1 MCPFHPQLAPV
12 MSSWC
17 KCVEV
22 SSCCAITQV
31 QDRLKIRKRG
41 KGPDVML
48 GRQSFLNCGAYEGWG
63 AGCDGGDPIDLFR
76 FMVKYGLPDESCF
89 TCAPAPSPPAQ
100 CRGLMPRMQPS
111 RPAPAIHLCHCF
123 CRSCTTLDPLSLV

>member
-1 MCPFHPQLAPV
+1 
-12 MSSWC
+12 MSSLC
-17 KCVEV
+17 KCGEV
-22 SSCCAITQV
+22 SSWCAITQV

-89 TCAPAPSPPAQ
+89 TCGLAPFSSGAVLRALATHAAFSPSTSHPSSPFLPVAAAPALGS
-100 CRGLMPRMQPS
+100 
-111 RPAPAIHLCHCF
+111 
-123 CRSCTTLDPLSLV
+123 LSLV

>member
-1 MCPFHPQLAPV
+1 MP
-12 MSSWC
+12 S
-17 KCVEV
+17 
-22 SSCCAITQV
+22 QV

-89 TCAPAPSPPAQ
+89 TCGPLPPPLAQ
-100 CRGLMPRMQPS
+100 CPGLMPRMQPLS
-111 RPAPAIHLCHCF
+111 PCTSHLSLSLLSVAAAPP
-123 CRSCTTLDPLSLV
+123 LDPLSLV